1 MKKRFFLLL
10 ILVSLLARI
19 PARADEGMWV
29 PLFLEALNYQDMR
42 SLGLKLSADQ
52 IYSINRS
59 SLKDAIGI
67 FGRGCTCEV
76 ISDQGLILTNHHCG
90 YGIIQQHSSLEH
102 DYLTDGFW
110 ARTKEEE
117 IPSPTLSI
125 RFLIRI
131 EDVTQQIVKNLTD
144 DLSETDRNNK
154 IQELSKKI
162 ETEATKDTHYEASV
176 RSFFGGNEFYLYVFE
191 NYRDVRFVGAP
202 PSSIGNFGGDTDN
215 WMWPR
220 HTGDFS
226 MFRIYTDKDGKPAE
240 YSRDN
245 IPLRPRHYLPVS
257 LGGVKAGDFAMILG
271 YPGGTQR
278 FLNSS
283 GVDLAVGLSNPTTVA
298 IRDTRLRIMKE
309 DMDRDDAVRIKYASK
324 HARVANYWKYYIGQT
339 KGLKRLKI
347 SEKKRQIEADF
358 TRWCQADPARSKK
371 YGNAL
376 QLLKEGYDIQRK
388 YIMPSTYFGEA
399 INGVELL
406 SFAGRYSGFYEEL
419 LKKEPDREKMDKMM
433 EGLKRSAAAFY
444 KDYNLPTD
452 KKMLAAMFDM
462 YYHNVPAGQQ
472 PDFIKGLYTKFRG
485 DFKAY
490 AEKVF
495 STSIFARQQTLD
507 AFLAAP
513 SAKKLGKDLAFQAY
527 KAFSDQY
534 QQLIMPDMRKAAELL
549 AKGNRLFIAGYREM
563 NPDKKFYP
571 DANSTMRL
579 TYGQVLDYY
588 PADAVHYDY
597 FTTLKGVMEK
607 EDPSNDEFIVPDKL
621 KQLYDDKDYGPYGED
636 GVMKTCFL
644 SNLDITGGNSGS
656 PVINANGELIGLA
669 FDGNWEAMSGDIAY
683 EPQYQRTIS
692 VDIRYVLFIID
703 RFAGAKHLVDEMTL
717 VSSRPMV
724 DPELIKKADKTEEV
738 LQKE

>member
-1 MKKRFFLLL
+1 MKKRFFLLI

-29 PLFLEALNYQDMR
+29 PLFLETLNYQDMK
-42 SLGLKLSADQ
+42 SLGLQLTAEQ
-52 IYSINRS
+52 IYSINQS

-76 ISDQGLILTNHHCG
+76 VSDQGLILTNHHCG
-90 YGIIQQHSSLEH
+90 YGLIQQHSSLEH
-102 DYLTDGFW
+102 DYLSNGFW
-110 ARTKEEE
+110 AQTREEE
-117 IPSPTLSI
+117 LSCPTLSI

-131 EDVTQQIVKNLTD
+131 EDVTRQIVPNLND
-144 DLSETDRNNK
+144 DMSETDRNNK
-154 IQELSKKI
+154 ISELSKKI
-162 ETEATKDTHYEASV
+162 EEAATKDTHYEASV
-176 RSFFGGNEFYLYVFE
+176 RSFFRGNEFYLFVFE
-191 NYRDVRFVGAP
+191 NYRDVRLVGAP

-226 MFRIYTDKDGKPAE
+226 MFRIYTDKEGKPAE
-240 YSRDN
+240 YSKDN
-245 IPLRPRHYLPVS
+245 IPLNPRYYLPVS
-257 LGGVKAGDFAMILG
+257 LGGVRDGDFAMILG
-271 YPGGTQR
+271 FPGGTQR

-298 IRDTRLRIMKE
+298 IRDIRLKLMRE

-324 HARVANYWKYYIGQT
+324 YARVANYWKYYIGQT
-339 KGLKRLKI
+339 KGLKRLKV
-347 SEKKRQIEADF
+347 SEKKRLIEADF
-358 TRWCQADPARSKK
+358 TRWCQADPARNRK
-371 YGNAL
+371 YGKAL
-376 QLLKEGYDIQRK
+376 QLLREGYDIQRK
-388 YIMPSTYFGEA
+388 YIMPSIYFGEA

-406 SFAGRYSGFYEEL
+406 SFAGRYSGLYEEL
-419 LKKEPDREKMDKMM
+419 LKKEPDKEKMNKMV
-433 EGLKRSAAAFY
+433 EGLKRSAVTFY
-444 KDYNLPTD
+444 KDYNPPTD

-462 YYHNVPAGQQ
+462 YYRNVPPDQQ
-472 PDFIKGLYTKFRG
+472 PAFLKELYAKYKG

-495 STSIFARQQTLD
+495 ATSLFVNQQ
-507 AFLAAP
+507 AIESFLSAP
-513 SAKKLGKDLAFQAY
+513 SLKKLEKDMAFQAF
-527 KAFSDQY
+527 KAFSDQ
-534 QQLIMPDMRKAAELL
+534 QQLLIMPEMRKAGELL
-549 AKGNRLFIAGYREM
+549 ARGNRLFIAGYREM
-563 NPDKKFYP
+563 NPEKKFYP

-607 EDPSNDEFIVPDKL
+607 EDPGNDEFIVPDKL
-621 KQLYDDKDYGPYGED
+621 KELYNNKDYGPYGEN

-656 PVINANGELIGLA
+656 PVLNANGELIGLA

-703 RFAGAKHLVDEMTL
+703 KYAGAKHLVDEMTL
-717 VSSRPMV
+717 VSSHPMV
-724 DPELIKKADKTEEV
+724 DPELMKKADKTEEV
-738 LQKE
+738 LENE

>member
-144 DLSETDRNNK
+144 DLSEADRNNK

-419 LKKEPDREKMDKMM
+419 LKKELDREKMDKMM